1 MVDVVLGHALGT
13 WARVLASGE
22 ELVAPDLLW
31 SEATSAL
38 HEQAWRG
45 LVAKEEAAVFVT
57 WLARAPIAV
66 RRPRELRRRAWEI
79 SDRMGWAKTYD
90 AEYCALAELV
100 GGRLVTGDGR
110 LRASGARLGYVETLD
125 EAAARLGS

>member
-22 ELVAPDLLW
+22 ELVAPELLW

-45 LVAKEEAAVFVT
+45 VVAKEEAALFVT

-90 AEYCALAELV
+90 AEYVALAQLLGCRLV
-100 GGRLVTGDGR
+100 TLDGRLVRG
-110 LRASGARLGYVETLD
+110 
-125 EAAARLGS
+125 AARLDVVITPADL